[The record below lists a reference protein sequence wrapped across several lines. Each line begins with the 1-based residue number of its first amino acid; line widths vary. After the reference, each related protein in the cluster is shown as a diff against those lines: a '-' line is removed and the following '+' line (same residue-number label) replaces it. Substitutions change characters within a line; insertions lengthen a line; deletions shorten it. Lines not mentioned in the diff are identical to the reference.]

1 MNPHD
6 GEKSQILAGARRF
19 WSPEAADAARVRGR
33 LDARLAAG
41 GAGSVGA
48 TARTWPARLLV
59 AGAVA
64 ATAAGAGYW
73 AGYGAG
79 RRAVHAPMVVLSRPE
94 RAAATSAGAPA
105 VAPLAGAPLP
115 AIHPEAHALRPA
127 AAPANRRDTRAPR
140 RAPDD
145 PPSNEGGTLTVE
157 LRALRNAERALR
169 DGRPGLAL
177 AFLNDLDRQVP
188 HGDLTEEREATAT
201 LARCARGDG
210 PFGVNL
216 GEPFTARYP
225 TSVYRARVEQA
236 CGRTESGSSGDSPA
250 RRSGP

>member
-6 GEKSQILAGARRF
+6 SEKSQILAGARRS

-33 LDARLAAG
+33 LDAQLAAG
-41 GAGSVGA
+41 GAGGVGA
-48 TARTWPARLLV
+48 TARTWPARLLL

-79 RRAVHAPMVVLSRPE
+79 RRAVRAPVVILSTPE
-94 RAAATSAGAPA
+94 RPAATPA
-105 VAPLAGAPLP
+105 VAPPAGAPLP
-115 AIHPEAHALRPA
+115 ATHPEAHALPPA

-140 RAPDD
+140 RAPGG

-236 CGRTESGSSGDSPA
+236 CARTDPGSSGDSPA

>member
-6 GEKSQILAGARRF
+6 GDKSQILAGARRS
-19 WSPEAADAARVRGR
+19 WSPEAADAARVRAR
-33 LDARLAAG
+33 LDAQLAAG
-41 GAGSVGA
+41 GAGGVGA
-48 TARTWPARLLV
+48 TARTWPARLLL

-79 RRAVHAPMVVLSRPE
+79 RRAVRAPVVVLSTPE
-94 RAAATSAGAPA
+94 RAAATSAGPPA
-105 VAPLAGAPLP
+105 GAPLAGAPLP
-115 AIHPEAHALRPA
+115 ASHPEAHALPPA

-140 RAPDD
+140 RAPDG
-145 PPSNEGGTLTVE
+145 PPSNEGGTLAVE

-169 DGRPGLAL
+169 EGRPGLAL

-216 GEPFTARYP
+216 GEPITARYP

-236 CGRTESGSSGDSPA
+236 CGRTDSGSTGDSPV

>member
-79 RRAVHAPMVVLSRPE
+79 RRAVHAPMVALSTPE
-94 RAAATSAGAPA
+94 RAAATSAG
-105 VAPLAGAPLP
+105 PLAVAPLP